1 LARHL
6 EKSDFNGENLGEM
19 EVFMRISPN
28 IHPKN
33 EGFKSDFMGKSLI
46 NGGFYGKK
54 SLNLRI
60 FQAARV

>member
-1 LARHL
+1 
-6 EKSDFNGENLGEM
+6 
-19 EVFMRISPN
+19 MRISPN

-54 SLNLRI
+54 ITKSEDFPGRQVMTITDNLCLWLAGRAP
-60 FQAARV
+60 F